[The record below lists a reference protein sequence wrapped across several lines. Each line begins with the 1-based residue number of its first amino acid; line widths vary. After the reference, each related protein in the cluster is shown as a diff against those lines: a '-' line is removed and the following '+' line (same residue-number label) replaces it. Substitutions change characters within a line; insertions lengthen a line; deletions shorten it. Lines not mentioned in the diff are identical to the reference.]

1 MLPITTALLAKIFLL
16 LTIVNSV
23 ASPIPDLKPY
33 KHNPPEQKVKEPD
46 RDPEWRHLFLVRQ
59 IIDSKGY
66 LVYVD
71 WNAKISKKEIWS
83 VVLLWE
89 RHQRKKGYF
98 SMRTQQIGPRTG
110 PSTWEKVTRLNQNV
124 CCSRS
129 PLKQKLQARE
139 ESPPD
144 LAHVNLEIPH
154 VSLGR
159 VRLTRDEN
167 IRITKEFAQV
177 RTNFL
182 PLIYINAISTKL
194 RDTLDKWV
202 ASGHLKDEDVELDLD
217 ETWIKDFFFKMLCM
231 NGTAGGS
238 VITEGDP
245 QFWYIYR
252 KIEAEFRTRGLV
264 CPPEKEEG
272 ERSSKTHH

>member
-71 WNAKISKKEIWS
+71 WNAEISKKEIWS

-110 PSTWEKVTRLNQNV
+110 PSTWEK
-124 CCSRS
+124 
-129 PLKQKLQARE
+129 KLQARE

-167 IRITKEFAQV
+167 IRITKEFAKV
-177 RTNFL
+177 KTNFP

-194 RDTLDKWV
+194 HETLDMWV

-231 NGTAGGS
+231 DGTAGGS

-252 KIEAEFRTRGLV
+252 KIEAEFRTRRLV
-264 CPPEKEEG
+264 CPPEEKE
-272 ERSSKTHH
+272 